1 MLPGNENGLNNSQGG
16 RTFLISIA
24 AGLRSV
30 SCGDVLCNPNFA
42 FAYML
47 KVPSPKVTL
56 YNPPARPDT
65 VLSFHNQLNVTV
77 YTQFYYLHYNITEDE
92 VGVI

>member
-1 MLPGNENGLNNSQGG
+1 MLPGNENGPNNFQGG
-16 RTFLISIA
+16 RTILISIA

-30 SCGDVLCNPNFA
+30 SCGDVLCKPNFA

-56 YNPPARPDT
+56 YNLPAGP
-65 VLSFHNQLNVTV
+65 NTV
-77 YTQFYYLHYNITEDE
+77 YPFTIY
-92 VGVI
+92 